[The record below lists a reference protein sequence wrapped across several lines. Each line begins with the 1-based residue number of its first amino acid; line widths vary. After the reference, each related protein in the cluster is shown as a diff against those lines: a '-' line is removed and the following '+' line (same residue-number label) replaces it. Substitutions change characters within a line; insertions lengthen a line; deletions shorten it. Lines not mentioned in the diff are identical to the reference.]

1 MSLDFFPLFSHL
13 LSYFLEFL
21 LCVRHCFRGWVLA
34 WHWANRTP
42 AFPGMYYLLG
52 EVFPTQRDKCGVV
65 LGTIGSGEN
74 KEQGCWGSSRDP
86 RPSPGCRKNRRDQVK
101 VLGGGRR
108 ELQPLISGTQFI
120 CPSREAMWVEEVGL

>member
-52 EVFPTQRDKCGVV
+52 EVFPTHRDKRGVV

-74 KEQGCWGSSRDP
+74 KEQGCWGSSREEPLP
-86 RPSPGCRKNRRDQVK
+86 RMQEKQERSGKGT
-101 VLGGGRR
+101 GGERGKSCS
-108 ELQPLISGTQFI
+108 L
-120 CPSREAMWVEEVGL
+120 